1 MAGLRRCRAAQMQMY
16 QTTIY
21 PLRGQFFLHRILPQA
36 RFQAGEINTIQRL
49 ILIETGKDVGG
60 LAGLGIDVR
69 LQALGANFFHH
80 ALHR

>member
-1 MAGLRRCRAAQMQMY
+1 MAGLCRRGVAPFQAY
-16 QTTIY
+16 QTTVY

-36 RFQAGEINTIQRL
+36 RFQAGEIDTVQGL
-49 ILIETGKDVGG
+49 ILIETGKDVGS

-69 LQALGANFFHH
+69 LQALGADLFHH